1 MGPGVTGA
9 PGVCAAPPVIT
20 PGTEL
25 VTIHHQN
32 TQDSLVLAVIQVNKK
47 QSGFDKWSI
56 F

>member
-32 TQDSLVLAVIQVNKK
+32 TQDSLVLAGIQVNKK
-47 QSGFDKWSI
+47 QITFYK
-56 F
+56 